1 MFKKFI
7 TAVIMICFM
16 VTAFAMPAMAA
27 TKDSRVTLGAD
38 LTDEQVAKVYGFFRI
53 NRGDVPEIQVT
64 NAEERKYLSGLV
76 PEEKIGNVALSC
88 TYIEM
93 TDSGGIDLETYNINW
108 ATEQMYKNALATAG
122 IENARVI
129 VAAHKEVSGTGALAG
144 IYKAYEDMT
153 GKKIDENLK
162 EVAAEELVV
171 TGDLQNVLGEASP
184 EFVNDLKA
192 KLAQTKNMSD
202 GEIRQLIVDTAA
214 EYNAELTADQIEQIL
229 GLIKKMNDLGMDPE
243 TFIQLAQTGES
254 MKEGATGFFES
265 VGGFFQG
272 IGDFFAGIF
281 GGGNN

>member
-64 NAEERKYLSGLV
+64 NEEERKYLAGLV

-93 TDSGGIDLETYNINW
+93 ANSGGINLETYNINW

-272 IGDFFAGIF
+272 IGDFFGGLF
-281 GGGNN
+281 GGKN

>member
-16 VTAFAMPAMAA
+16 VTAFAVPAMAA

-38 LTDEQVAKVYGFFRI
+38 LTDEQVATVYGFFRI
-53 NRGDVPEIQVT
+53 NRGDVPEIQIT

-76 PEEKIGNVALSC
+76 PEQKIGNVALSC

-93 TDSGGIDLETYNINW
+93 ANSGGINLETYNINW

-254 MKEGATGFFES
+254 MKEGATSFFES

-272 IGDFFAGIF
+272 IGDFFGGLF